1 MADIGRL
8 KIYEGGTWHYAGYGI
23 QGQSG
28 YSGSDGYSGYSG
40 TNGYSG
46 YSGFDAPTVVSINE
60 QTSSY
65 GLLLAD
71 AEKLV
76 DMNSA
81 SAINLF
87 VPEYGSVAFP
97 IGTTIVVRQ
106 KGLGQVT
113 IVPSGAV
120 TIDYPDGLK
129 MIGQYTMA
137 SLIKV
142 DTNTWSAVGSLEA

>member
-23 QGQSG
+23 QGASG
-28 YSGSDGYSGYSG
+28 VPGLPGA
-40 TNGYSG
+40 
-46 YSGFDAPTVVSINE
+46 DAPTIVSINE

-65 GLLLAD
+65 GLLLTD
-71 AEKLV
+71 AEKLI
-76 DMNSA
+76 DMNSG
-81 SAINLF
+81 SAINLLI
-87 VPEYGSVAFP
+87 PEYGSVAFP

-106 KGLGQVT
+106 KGAGQVT
-113 IVPSGAV
+113 IVPSGVV
-120 TIDYPDGLK
+120 TINYPDGLK
-129 MIGQYTMA
+129 MTAQYTMA